1 MYTSPWSVRLY
12 QYHLFIAFIIDKLVF
27 VMNIAEILY
36 NKDRVVQ
43 NSVKIVYPLI
53 IKSVEMHTIL
63 FYTLILI
70 DSYI

>member
-1 MYTSPWSVRLY
+1 
-12 QYHLFIAFIIDKLVF
+12 
-27 VMNIAEILY
+27 MNIAELLY

-43 NSVKIVYPLI
+43 NSVKIVCPLT

-63 FYTLILI
+63 FYTLILT